1 MRRYFFNFR
10 KGDEI
15 SRDRRGMWLPD
26 IEAARDEAIQ
36 VWGDLIAVALL
47 SGETPMDCEY
57 EIADDSGEVLLTI
70 PLAEPAA
77 SKVRLH

>member
-1 MRRYFFNFR
+1 MRRYYFNFR

-26 IEAARDEAIQ
+26 LSAARDEAIH

-70 PLAEPAA
+70 PLGEPA
-77 SKVRLH
+77 RLH